1 MCFQPFQLIIICN
14 CQISIQN
21 FALIRRAEK
30 ALNVFPT
37 FSIDI
42 YLQLPIHSKRASN
55 QYSNFALIRRAE
67 ICVKVFYNQW
77 SLQDLKGDVFGCS

>member
-1 MCFQPFQLIIICN
+1 MFGLYLRKKPF
-14 CQISIQN
+14 
-21 FALIRRAEK
+21 EK
-30 ALNVFPT
+30 AQSGLTGLEALNVFPT